1 MAYNM
6 KISQKEET
14 ITRDEMHHLH
24 TYTQLWV
31 DNKIEACSINR
42 FGTLIDSLTLS
53 NPSIHSDASIG
64 KVAYC
69 TEKLHVNH
77 FWELKS

>member
-42 FGTLIDSLTLS
+42 FGTLIDS
-53 NPSIHSDASIG
+53 
-64 KVAYC
+64 
-69 TEKLHVNH
+69 HVNCD
-77 FWELKS
+77 LNL